1 MSFYLP
7 HELKEWEAMTKTNQ
21 YSVEYYNGLASLTSA
36 KVKEYF
42 SSMEHH
48 RFSFKYNG
56 PEDDKYI
63 DMAFGKNA
71 VNQRMKKL
79 LLDYMDDCHKRRR
92 QESNSHKLCLYTNT
106 TKAISYT
113 DFIKL
118 EFVPSLHTDN
128 IRSIPSMIDGLT
140 PGQRK
145 ILHTCIKC
153 NDNDADMRE
162 VKVATLAVS
171 VIKQSAYYCNKDQ
184 LLYNEIINLAANFVG
199 SSSSNINLLM
209 PIGQFG
215 SRLFG
220 GKDAGLAHHIKTI
233 IRMMINCCGINL
245 MKMASKLNPLC
256 TFRLFQ
262 WF

>member
-1 MSFYLP
+1 M
-7 HELKEWEAMTKTNQ
+7 
-21 YSVEYYNGLASLTSA
+21 EYYNGLASLTSA

-42 SSMEHH
+42 SSMEHQ

-63 DMAFGKNA
+63 NMAFGKNA

-128 IRSIPSMIDGLT
+128 IRSNPSMIDGLT
-140 PGQRK
+140 PGQQK

-153 NDNDADMRE
+153 TIC
-162 VKVATLAVS
+162 VK
-171 VIKQSAYYCNKDQ
+171 
-184 LLYNEIINLAANFVG
+184 
-199 SSSSNINLLM
+199 
-209 PIGQFG
+209 
-215 SRLFG
+215 
-220 GKDAGLAHHIKTI
+220 
-233 IRMMINCCGINL
+233 
-245 MKMASKLNPLC
+245 
-256 TFRLFQ
+256 
-262 WF
+262 